1 MKIMNKNK
9 IQQLKYEYVMGD
21 NLSHHSKMVESS
33 ATRLYPATRSI
44 VSRLGAGLS
53 VRRIASQGFH
63 SCHYEHSSPSYIFNL
78 RTRSI
83 TSRLATRSSVA
94 RFNRVS
100 GFTLI
105 ELMVVVIIVAI
116 LAAIA
121 IPSYDAYIHRAD
133 LSTAQQ
139 EMLKIGALLEKH
151 RSRNFSYDGF
161 VLKGTATNQ
170 GAYYAVPNA
179 TDTTLL
185 LPLNATNGSQKFTL
199 SLNVASQTWSLKAV
213 SQNPRN
219 DSLLFT
225 SIGIKCKTKTAASI
239 TNSSCGSHSE
249 DW

>member
-63 SCHYEHSSPSYIFNL
+63 SCHYEHSSPSCAQTKFHFVDP
-78 RTRSI
+78 R
-83 TSRLATRSSVA
+83 
-94 RFNRVS
+94 S

-105 ELMVVVIIVAI
+105 ELMVVVMIVAI

-121 IPSYDAYIHRAD
+121 IPSYDAYIRRAD

-185 LPLNATNGSQKFTL
+185 LPLNVTNGSQKFTL

-225 SIGIKCKTKTAASI
+225 STGIKCKTTTAASI

>member
-1 MKIMNKNK
+1 MNKDK
-9 IQQLKYEYVMGD
+9 VQQLKDEYVMGD

-33 ATRLYPATRSI
+33 ATRLDPATRSI
-44 VSRLGAGLS
+44 ASRLAARLT
-53 VRRIASQGFH
+53 VRRIVSQGFH
-63 SCHYEHSSPSYIFNL
+63 SCHYEHSPPSCAQKKFHFVDP
-78 RTRSI
+78 R
-83 TSRLATRSSVA
+83 
-94 RFNRVS
+94 S

-105 ELMVVVIIVAI
+105 ELMVVVMIVAI

-121 IPSYDAYIHRAD
+121 IPSYDAYIRRAD

-185 LPLNATNGSQKFTL
+185 LPLNVTNGSQKFTL

-225 SIGIKCKTKTAASI
+225 STGIKCKTTTAASI

>member
-1 MKIMNKNK
+1 MNKNK
-9 IQQLKYEYVMGD
+9 IQQLKDEDVMED
-21 NLSHHSKMVESS
+21 NLSHHAKMVESS

-44 VSRLGAGLS
+44 ASRLAARLT

-63 SCHYEHSSPSYIFNL
+63 SCHYEHNSPSCAQTNFHFVDP
-78 RTRSI
+78 R
-83 TSRLATRSSVA
+83 
-94 RFNRVS
+94 S

-105 ELMVVVIIVAI
+105 ELMVVVMIVAI

-121 IPSYDAYIHRAD
+121 IPGYDAYIRRAD

-170 GAYYAVPNA
+170 GAYYGIPNA

-225 SIGIKCKTKTAASI
+225 STGKKCKTTTAASI